1 MATDREVLDQVMQ
14 RLRTA
19 IERHTG
25 TSLDA
30 DEVQVVGTLLYAMSS
45 AVTGGT
51 VARRACGICGGP
63 EHADEWIEPWGRHV
77 YAPAVLVPVPAVAE
91 GD

>member
-19 IERHTG
+19 IERRTG

-30 DEVQVVGTLLYAMSS
+30 DEVQVVGALVYALS
-45 AVTGGT
+45 AAALGGA
-51 VARRACGICGGP
+51 VARTACAVCGGA
-63 EHADEWIEPWGRHV
+63 EHPDEYIEPWGRHRYV
-77 YAPAVLVPVPAVAE
+77 PAVLVPIPTGGGE
-91 GD
+91 E

>member
-19 IERHTG
+19 IERSTG

-30 DEVQVVGTLLYAMSS
+30 DEVKVVGALLYSLA
-45 AVTGGT
+45 AATTGGP
-51 VARRACGICGGP
+51 VARRACAVCGGP
-63 EHADEWIEPWGRHV
+63 SHPEEYIEPWGRHSYV
-77 YAPAVLVPVPAVAE
+77 PAVLVPIPGA
-91 GD
+91 DT